1 MTGPQINTL
10 PRIDSVWMAV
20 SVDDDGSEG
29 ICAILHNGMWMPLL
43 AADEAR
49 LAAITE
55 EAKIIAATQGRL
67 IRIIKLNSREE
78 VKAIDGRH

>member
-10 PRIDSVWMAV
+10 LRIDSVWMAV

-29 ICAILHNGMWMPLL
+29 ICAILHNGAWTPLL

-49 LAAITE
+49 LAAIIR
-55 EAKIIAATQGRL
+55 EAEIIAATQGRL
-67 IRIIKLNSREE
+67 IRIIKLHSREE